1 MPLFNGSLEFL
12 CRDNDN
18 NNMSTLFYTLNYL
31 AWHVL
36 SGTHTE
42 AVIQERIKN
51 LLGNYTTEQNI
62 IARWERSYCPQE
74 ITPFALK

>member
-1 MPLFNGSLEFL
+1 
-12 CRDNDN
+12 
-18 NNMSTLFYTLNYL
+18 MSTLFYTLNYL

-51 LLGNYTTEQNI
+51 LPGNYTTEQNI

-74 ITPFALK
+74 ITSFALK